1 MSLVDS
7 DPVRFGENEPLIR
20 DGGLCSWCLWVGGAL
35 AVLGAVAI
43 AAPWAVSTVLAWV
56 IGFSLVAAGVA
67 QLGMAAATYTW
78 RGFWLTLVCGAL
90 ALVAGTAMIAI
101 PGVGIHAL
109 VTFLGIIILFEAA
122 AKLMAAFSLP
132 REYPWGWVLADGLVT
147 ALLGGILFT
156 ASTAQAGVFLGVI
169 IGINLVTS
177 GVALLATSWY
187 LRRAVRQV

>member
-7 DPVRFGENEPLIR
+7 DRSELENDPLI
-20 DGGLCSWCLWVGGAL
+20 GQGAFCSWCLWVGGAL
-35 AVLGAVAI
+35 ALLGGLSI
-43 AAPWAVSTVLAWV
+43 AAPWAVSTLLAWV
-56 IGFSLVAAGVA
+56 IGFALLAAGVA

-90 ALVAGTAMIAI
+90 ALAAGTAMIAI

-122 AKLMAAFSLP
+122 AKLTAAFSLP
-132 REYPWGWVLADGLVT
+132 RSYPWGWVLADGLVT
-147 ALLGGILFT
+147 ALLGGLLFT

-169 IGINLVTS
+169 VGINLLTS
-177 GVALLATSWY
+177 GVTLLASAWW
-187 LRRAVRQV
+187 LKRAIRQF